1 MYVGESM
8 KIDKRYLINYSILV
22 PYLILSV
29 IGLIVVYSTTS
40 ATLVQYGLNPF
51 ASVLNQGLFWI
62 VSLIAILF
70 IYKLKLN
77 FLKNSRTLTMTM
89 MVEIILLLIARFFT
103 KTVNGAHGWI
113 VIGPI
118 SFQPAEYLKI
128 IIVWFLALTFAR
140 RQELIET
147 YDYQALTKRKWF
159 PRKWSD
165 LKDWR
170 VYSLVMILLVA
181 AQPDLGNAA
190 IIVLTALIMYSVS
203 GVGYRWFSAILA
215 TVTALSAAFLGL
227 IAVVGVK
234 TMEKVPVFGYVAKR
248 FSAFFNPFDD
258 LTDSGHQLAHSYY
271 AMSNGGWFGR
281 GLGNSIEKAGYL
293 PEATTDFVFSIA
305 IEELGLIGAG
315 LILAL
320 LFFLILRIMH
330 VGIKAKNPFNSMIAL
345 GIGGMVLMQ
354 TFVNIGG
361 ISGLIPSTGV
371 TFPFLSQ
378 GGNSLLVLSVAI
390 GFVLNIDANEK
401 REEIIR
407 EAEEGL
413 KAKEITQEYDDNV
426 IDLDSFY

>member
-8 KIDKRYLINYSILV
+8 KIDKRHLLNYSILV

-51 ASVLNQGLFWI
+51 ASVLNQGFFGI

-113 VIGPI
+113 VIGPL

-128 IIVWFLALTFAR
+128 IIVWFLAFTFAR

-147 YDYQALTKRKWF
+147 YDYQALTKRKWL
-159 PRKWSD
+159 PRKWGD

-215 TVTALSAAFLGL
+215 IVTALSAAFLGL

-293 PEATTDFVFSIA
+293 PEATTDFVFSIV

-345 GIGGMVLMQ
+345 GIGGMMLMQ

-407 EAEEGL
+407 EAEEEL
-413 KAKEITQEYDDNV
+413 KNKEITQEYNDNV

>member
-8 KIDKRYLINYSILV
+8 KIDKRHLINYSILV

-407 EAEEGL
+407 ESEEGL

>member
-8 KIDKRYLINYSILV
+8 KIDKRHLLNYSILV

-51 ASVLNQGLFWI
+51 ASVLNQGFFWI

-113 VIGPI
+113 VIGPL

-128 IIVWFLALTFAR
+128 IIVWFLAFTFAR

-147 YDYQALTKRKWF
+147 YDYQALTKRKWL
-159 PRKWSD
+159 PRKWGD

-215 TVTALSAAFLGL
+215 IVTALSAAFLGL

-271 AMSNGGWFGR
+271 AMSNGGWFGL
-281 GLGNSIEKAGYL
+281 GLGNSIEKTGYL
-293 PEATTDFVFSIA
+293 PEATTDFVFSIV

-345 GIGGMVLMQ
+345 GIGGMMLMQ

-407 EAEEGL
+407 EAEEEL
-413 KAKEITQEYDDNV
+413 KNKEITQEYNDNV

>member
-8 KIDKRYLINYSILV
+8 KIDKRHLLNYSILV

-51 ASVLNQGLFWI
+51 ASVLNQGFFWI

-77 FLKNSRTLTMTM
+77 FLKNLRTLTMTM

-113 VIGPI
+113 VIGPL

-128 IIVWFLALTFAR
+128 IIVWFLAFTFAR

-147 YDYQALTKRKWF
+147 YDYQALTKRKWL
-159 PRKWSD
+159 PRKWGD

-215 TVTALSAAFLGL
+215 IVTALSAAFLGL

-293 PEATTDFVFSIA
+293 PEATTDFVFSIV

-345 GIGGMVLMQ
+345 GIGGMMLMQ

-407 EAEEGL
+407 EAEEEL
-413 KAKEITQEYDDNV
+413 KNKEITQEYNDNV

>member
-8 KIDKRYLINYSILV
+8 KIDKRHLLNYSILV

-51 ASVLNQGLFWI
+51 ASVLNQGFFWI

-113 VIGPI
+113 VIGPL

-128 IIVWFLALTFAR
+128 IIVWFLAFTFAR

-147 YDYQALTKRKWF
+147 YDYQALTKRKWL
-159 PRKWSD
+159 PRKWGD

-215 TVTALSAAFLGL
+215 IITALSAAFLGL

-293 PEATTDFVFSIA
+293 PEATTDFVFSIV

-345 GIGGMVLMQ
+345 GIGGMMLMQ

-407 EAEEGL
+407 EAEEEL
-413 KAKEITQEYDDNV
+413 KNKEITQEYNDNV

>member
-8 KIDKRYLINYSILV
+8 KIDKRHLLNYSILV

-51 ASVLNQGLFWI
+51 ASVLNQVFFWI

-113 VIGPI
+113 VIGPL

-128 IIVWFLALTFAR
+128 IIVWFLAFTFAR

-147 YDYQALTKRKWF
+147 YDYQALTKRKWL
-159 PRKWSD
+159 PRKWGD

-215 TVTALSAAFLGL
+215 IVTALSAAFLGL

-293 PEATTDFVFSIA
+293 PEATTDFVFSIV

-345 GIGGMVLMQ
+345 GIGGMMLMQ

-407 EAEEGL
+407 EAEEEL
-413 KAKEITQEYDDNV
+413 KNKEITQEYNDNV

>member
-8 KIDKRYLINYSILV
+8 KIDKRHLLNYSILV

-51 ASVLNQGLFWI
+51 ASVLNQGFFWI

-113 VIGPI
+113 VIGPL

-128 IIVWFLALTFAR
+128 IIVWFLAFTFAR

-147 YDYQALTKRKWF
+147 YDYQALTKRKWL
-159 PRKWSD
+159 PRKWGD

-170 VYSLVMILLVA
+170 VYSLIMILLVA

-215 TVTALSAAFLGL
+215 IVTALSAAFLGL

-293 PEATTDFVFSIA
+293 PEATTDFVFSIV

-345 GIGGMVLMQ
+345 GIGGMMLMQ

-407 EAEEGL
+407 EAEEEL
-413 KAKEITQEYDDNV
+413 KNKEITQEYNDNV

>member
-8 KIDKRYLINYSILV
+8 KIDKRHLLNYSILV

-51 ASVLNQGLFWI
+51 ASVLNQGFFWI

-113 VIGPI
+113 VIGPL

-128 IIVWFLALTFAR
+128 IIVWFLAFTFAR

-147 YDYQALTKRKWF
+147 YDYQALTKRKWL
-159 PRKWSD
+159 PRKWGD

-215 TVTALSAAFLGL
+215 IVTALSAAFLGL

-293 PEATTDFVFSIA
+293 PEATTDFVFSIV

-345 GIGGMVLMQ
+345 GIGGMMLMQ

-390 GFVLNIDANEK
+390 GFVLNIDANKK

-407 EAEEGL
+407 EAEEEL
-413 KAKEITQEYDDNV
+413 KNKEITQEYNDNV